1 MRVSLSQKYL
11 LGNIVIIVIVVFIP
25 LIFQLFNVNIE
36 YGRIIAVIIAVLS
49 GFGFG
54 ILFSKSFTADI
65 KRLSNLTVNI
75 SQGDLTEIPSAER
88 KKFDDE
94 VDDLKFSIVQMTN
107 SIRTLLEHL
116 QNTSEKVS
124 TLAQSLSITA
134 QEISNSATE
143 IATTI
148 ENVSLGAEN
157 QKEMVD
163 KTSKL
168 IKEMVVYMNQ
178 ISSGAKDSYDFSLKS
193 VKAAEDSMQLILS
206 GLEKLKS
213 VFIKMENNANLVINF
228 SEKTGQIGKIVE
240 VITNIAQQTNLL
252 ALNATIEAARAGE
265 YGRSFAVVAEEVRKL
280 AETTGRS
287 AEQIKDLI
295 ENVEKESKTVV
306 QNINQGK
313 SELSEGEKF
322 LELTNKS
329 LGNIVNMIKDVAGKV
344 GKITLLTE
352 KVDLGTTEMVK
363 AVDDIF
369 KVTNDNAA
377 ATEEVSAAT
386 EEQTAAM
393 EEMAQS
399 AKELSVLSEEL
410 RNIISEYK
418 V

>member
-11 LGNIVIIVIVVFIP
+11 IGNIIIILIVVFIP
-25 LIFQLFNVNIE
+25 LVFQLFNVNIE
-36 YGRIIAVIIAVLS
+36 YGRILAILIAVLC

-54 ILFSKSFTADI
+54 ILFSKTFTNEL
-65 KRLSNLTVNI
+65 KRLSNVTMGI
-75 SQGDLTEIPSAER
+75 SQGDLTIVPDAQR

-94 VDDLKFSIVQMTN
+94 VDDLKFSIIQMTN

-116 QNTSEKVS
+116 QNTAEKLS
-124 TLAQSLSITA
+124 TSAQSLSLTA
-134 QEISNSATE
+134 QEVSNSATE

-157 QKEMVD
+157 QKEMVE
-163 KTSKL
+163 KTSKV
-168 IKEMVVYMNQ
+168 IKEMVSYMNQ
-178 ISSGAKDSYDFSLKS
+178 ISLGAKESYEFSLKA
-193 VKAAEDSMQLILS
+193 VKVAEDGMQLISS
-206 GLEKLKS
+206 GLERLKN
-213 VFIKMENNANLVINF
+213 VFEKMEGNANLVINF

-280 AETTGRS
+280 AETTSRS
-287 AEQIKDLI
+287 TEQIKELVQNI
-295 ENVEKESKTVV
+295 EKESVKVV
-306 QNINQGK
+306 QNINEGK
-313 SELSEGEKF
+313 VELTEGEKF
-322 LELTNKS
+322 LEMTNNAF
-329 LGNIVNMIKDVAGKV
+329 LNIVNMVKDVASKV

-352 KVDLGTTEMVK
+352 KVDQGTNQIVK

-369 KVTNDNAA
+369 RVTNDNAA

-386 EEQTAAM
+386 QEQTAAM
-393 EEMAQS
+393 EEMAQ
-399 AKELSVLSEEL
+399 AARELSVLSDEL
-410 RNIISEYK
+410 KTIVSDYK

>member
-11 LGNIVIIVIVVFIP
+11 IGNIIIIIIVVFTPI
-25 LIFQLFNVNIE
+25 LFQIFNINIE
-36 YGRIIAVIIAVLS
+36 FGRILAILIAIGTGLGLGVVFSRHFTSELRKLS
-49 GFGFG
+49 K
-54 ILFSKSFTADI
+54 ITES
-65 KRLSNLTVNI
+65 I
-75 SQGDLTEIPSAER
+75 SQGDLSVSPSAER

-94 VDDLKFSIVQMTN
+94 VDDLNFSISQMSN
-107 SIRTLLEHL
+107 GIRTLLEHI

-134 QEISNSATE
+134 QEISSSAGE
-143 IATTI
+143 IATTV
-148 ENVSLGAEN
+148 ENISLGAEN
-157 QKEMVD
+157 QREVVE

-168 IKEMVVYMNQ
+168 IKDMASSIGQ
-178 ISSGAKDSYDFSLKS
+178 ITTGAKEAYDFSLRT
-193 VKAAEDSMQLILS
+193 VKVAEDGMQLINS
-206 GLEKLKS
+206 GLERLKS
-213 VFIKMENNANLVINF
+213 VFNKMEENANLVITF

-280 AETTGRS
+280 AETTGKS

-295 ENVEKESKTVV
+295 ENIERESKKVGSS
-306 QNINQGK
+306 INEGK
-313 SELSEGEKF
+313 NELAEGGKF
-322 LELTNKS
+322 LDLTNKS
-329 LGNIVNMIKDVAGKV
+329 LVNIVNMVKDVAAKV
-344 GKITLLTE
+344 GKINILTE
-352 KVDLGTTEMVK
+352 RIDQGTYEMVR
-363 AVDDIF
+363 AVDDIA
-369 KVTNDNAA
+369 KVTHDNAS

-393 EEMAQS
+393 EEMASS

-410 RNIISEYK
+410 RNIVAEFK

>member
-11 LGNIVIIVIVVFIP
+11 IGNIIIILIVVFIP
-25 LIFQLFNVNIE
+25 LIFQIFNVNIE
-36 YGRIIAVIIAVLS
+36 YARIIAIIIAVLC

-54 ILFSKSFTADI
+54 ILFSKSFTGEL
-65 KRLSNLTVNI
+65 KRLSNVTVSI
-75 SQGDLTEIPSAER
+75 GQGDLTEIPTAER

-94 VDDLKFSIVQMTN
+94 VDDLKFSIVQMSN

-157 QKEMVD
+157 QKEMVE
-163 KTSKL
+163 KTSKI
-168 IKEMVVYMNQ
+168 IKEMVLYMNQ
-178 ISSGAKDSYDFSLKS
+178 ITSGAKDSYEFSLKA
-193 VKAAEDSMQLILS
+193 VKVAEDGMQLIFS
-206 GLEKLKS
+206 GLERLKN
-213 VFIKMENNANLVINF
+213 VFVKMENNANLVINF

-280 AETTGRS
+280 AETTGHS
-287 AEQIKDLI
+287 AEQIKDLVQ
-295 ENVEKESKTVV
+295 NVEKESVKVV
-306 QNINQGK
+306 QNINEGK

-329 LGNIVNMIKDVAGKV
+329 LANIVNMVKDVAGKV
-344 GKITLLTE
+344 GKITLITE
-352 KVDLGTTEMVK
+352 KVDQGTTEMVK

-410 RNIISEYK
+410 KNIISEYK